1 MSKTLFYLG
10 VHAPLTN
17 VKEPH
22 VVQDLGKGDQ
32 ENWLR
37 YPKV

>member
-1 MSKTLFYLG
+1 MSETLSIS
-10 VHAPLTN
+10 VCMRIDH

-32 ENWLR
+32 EKWLR
-37 YPKV
+37 NPKV